1 MPTDVVQL
9 FREASELSEEDRA
22 TLAGLLIESL
32 ESERDDGASRRVI
45 AGNQVGRLNGLY
57 AQLAPERSLSEEL
70 IRERR
75 QQAQRERK
83 R

>member
-22 TLAGLLIESL
+22 TLAGLLIQSL
-32 ESERDDGASRRVI
+32 ESECNDASWRATARD
-45 AGNQVGRLNGLY
+45 QVGRLNGLY
-57 AQLAPERSLSEEL
+57 AQLAPERNLSEEL
-70 IRERR
+70 IRGRR
-75 QQAQRERK
+75 QAAQRERK